1 MALKEYL
8 GDAVYVEMRQGWEG
22 DTAVVVTTSDGLS
35 ETNKIVLE
43 ADVALSLCLY
53 LQRRGI
59 ISNLA
64 THTEGGPHMGK
75 TQQTQQAVIV
85 RTYSA
90 GVHFGYLVSRNG
102 QEVKLTRSRRI
113 WSWSGALTLSELATA
128 GLAATSKVAVAVE
141 ITLTQAIE
149 IIECSDA
156 AVASIEAV
164 KWTR

>member
-1 MALKEYL
+1 
-8 GDAVYVEMRQGWEG
+8 
-22 DTAVVVTTSDGLS
+22 
-35 ETNKIVLE
+35 
-43 ADVALSLCLY
+43 
-53 LQRRGI
+53 
-59 ISNLA
+59 
-64 THTEGGPHMGK
+64 MGK